1 MTSLPLSDLEARVTT
16 PTKSQSK
23 IIASADADT
32 DKTVQILPQFH
43 QDSPTPYSVKMVEE
57 LPSSTFRI
65 VGQNGLGKSNLYYL
79 HVNHAKDSPD
89 LLPRIN
95 DELIK
100 QSTSVYKLC
109 SAFTT
114 PEVGIA
120 KMVPVSKLTLT
131 RRKQRNQADSQVILD
146 ESQP

>member
-1 MTSLPLSDLEARVTT
+1 MSSPLSSLEASITS
-16 PTKSQSK
+16 PTKSQTK

-32 DKTVQILPQFH
+32 DKTVQTLLQFH

-65 VGQNGLGKSNLYYL
+65 VGQNVLGKSNLHYL
-79 HVNHAKDSPD
+79 QVNHAKDSPD
-89 LLPRIN
+89 FLPRIN
-95 DELIK
+95 DELVK
-100 QSTSVYKLC
+100 QSTWVYKLY
-109 SAFTT
+109 SAFTAL
-114 PEVGIA
+114 EVGIA

-131 RRKQRNQADSQVILD
+131 GRKERNQANSQVILD